1 MLDDE
6 TKATW
11 ESQLLL
17 ARLICGMLSVI
28 SVPIWGFVLFQ
39 TLENRYGQIEGFPIL
54 IAGVVLVIPALLLT
68 LVSVFLL
75 RFSTRTFSIS
85 GLILSMSMAVFF
97 IQYPRTVLFI
107 DDESIAP
114 IVRLSFLVG
123 IPLLFVHSTFS
134 FMLSMSRKK
143 CDSP

>member
-1 MLDDE
+1 
-6 TKATW
+6 
-11 ESQLLL
+11 
-17 ARLICGMLSVI
+17 
-28 SVPIWGFVLFQ
+28 
-39 TLENRYGQIEGFPIL
+39 
-54 IAGVVLVIPALLLT
+54 
-68 LVSVFLL
+68 
-75 RFSTRTFSIS
+75 
-85 GLILSMSMAVFF
+85 LILSMSMAVFF